1 MIQVDGVVSVI
12 LLVIRI
18 IALGGAAFALFHA
31 ARQRKDAFTAV
42 DKLSK
47 PIWLSILAV
56 AFLVLLLFPAVQL
69 FRHRRSRRSVRLSR
83 RRTSAC
89 RRRAARASLVAANSL
104 SLRNEVVDF
113 ARLDHDNGHCDN
125 AMVVRR
131 LPRS

>member
-1 MIQVDGVVSVI
+1 VIHVDGIVSVI

-18 IALGGAAFALFHA
+18 VALGGAAFALFHA

-69 FRHRRSRRSVRLSR
+69 FGIVAVVAVCVYLVDVRPR
-83 RRTSAC
+83 
-89 RRRAARASLVAANSL
+89 
-104 SLRNEVVDF
+104 VDDVQ
-113 ARLDHDNGHCDN
+113 RG
-125 AMVVRR
+125 
-131 LPRS
+131 PRW

>member
-1 MIQVDGVVSVI
+1 MIHVDGIVSVI

-18 IALGGAAFALFHA
+18 VALGGAAFALFHA

-69 FRHRRSRRSVRLSR
+69 FGIVAVVAVCVYLVDVRPR
-83 RRTSAC
+83 
-89 RRRAARASLVAANSL
+89 
-104 SLRNEVVDF
+104 VDDVQ
-113 ARLDHDNGHCDN
+113 RG
-125 AMVVRR
+125 
-131 LPRS
+131 PRW